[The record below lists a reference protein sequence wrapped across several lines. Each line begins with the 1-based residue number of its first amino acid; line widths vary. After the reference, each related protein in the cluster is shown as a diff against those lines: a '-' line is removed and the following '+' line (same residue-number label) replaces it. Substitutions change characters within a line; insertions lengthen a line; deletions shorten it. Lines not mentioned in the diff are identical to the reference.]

1 VSATVRLSLR
11 AAKAIAASGVLT
23 RMTTSHSAMAE
34 LDAAIAKASRA
45 SATRRTLRKP
55 KEAKRK
61 AKREARGEVG
71 AAVMDRAHGRCECCG
86 SGDGLLELE
95 HFFGRARAESLETCW
110 ALCRACH
117 RSKTDNDPSAAWW
130 LKRFARHC
138 EHYRYSEAEARARK
152 RLAFVEARGAP

>member
-1 VSATVRLSLR
+1 MSASVRISAKAARSAYEHLDPASP
-11 AAKAIAASGVLT
+11 AAKELKAALA
-23 RMTTSHSAMAE
+23 H
-34 LDAAIAKASRA
+34 ASRA

-61 AKREARGEVG
+61 AKREARGEVR